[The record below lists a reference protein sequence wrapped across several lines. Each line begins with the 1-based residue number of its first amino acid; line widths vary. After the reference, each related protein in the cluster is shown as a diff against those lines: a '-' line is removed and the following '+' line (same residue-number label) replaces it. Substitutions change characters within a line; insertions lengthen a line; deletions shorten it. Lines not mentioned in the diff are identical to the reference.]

1 MAFDVLLLEDDDE
14 IVAVVRQI
22 LEEEGISIRAVLT
35 GVEAFAAAMDSRP
48 DLVIADVGMRGG
60 ESRKLYQVMQ
70 HLTAVRTV
78 PFLFLGSTDES
89 AGMREDNL
97 ILAADN
103 FLAKP
108 FLVSEFRDKVRRLRE
123 APGEGGRGMPE
134 GPTGTATCNVKEVLI
149 DIIEFLVSSRRSGT
163 LTVAAAGEEGLLAVE
178 KGVLRHA
185 SFGRLGGEEAL
196 LRLLGLE
203 GVEVNFREGD
213 GKVPVPNLDID
224 WNIFVSS
231 HC

>member
-1 MAFDVLLLEDDDE
+1 MAFDVLLLDDDDE

-78 PFLFLGSTDES
+78 PFLFLGPTDES
-89 AGMREDNL
+89 AAMREDNL

-123 APGEGGRGMPE
+123 ELGEGGR
-134 GPTGTATCNVKEVLI
+134 AI
-149 DIIEFLVSSRRSGT
+149 
-163 LTVAAAGEEGLLAVE
+163 
-178 KGVLRHA
+178 
-185 SFGRLGGEEAL
+185 EAL
-196 LRLLGLE
+196 TYRSVATRSKSAL
-203 GVEVNFREGD
+203 
-213 GKVPVPNLDID
+213 
-224 WNIFVSS
+224 
-231 HC
+231 